1 MSGTNL
7 DYWVEKESI
16 TGFDDEEGDDGD
28 LELSQTGISNNQP
41 TANAG
46 LNTPNQFHTQN
57 EPGGSGGHYQA
68 YSNDSTYT
76 VTLGPPLRI
85 LGGPETGKQSETRRR
100 RCRLQCERKTSMR
113 DNKGNPI
120 DIKVFNPRSIFN
132 ILTLKIHERHE
143 QCKITR
149 QQGIGQ
155 ARENRQK
162 TITSSNEGG
171 ESKSTDST
179 ADGGNK
185 ECAQEAAITTNTFYE
200 PTVLPDYGGE
210 LFQHANAKLCQL
222 DIRNVENILIPPQ
235 EWYSSL
241 RRGTLVT
248 IRATL
253 HAFNWK
259 EHRIY
264 QLNAHTIRAIVL
276 GRSPGRMF

>member
-1 MSGTNL
+1 MVNTEQLYAVPKATQQAIQGKRARIVKKQL
-7 DYWVEKESI
+7 PAAMKVER
-16 TGFDDEEGDDGD
+16 
-28 LELSQTGISNNQP
+28 
-41 TANAG
+41 AN
-46 LNTPNQFHTQN
+46 
-57 EPGGSGGHYQA
+57 
-68 YSNDSTYT
+68 
-76 VTLGPPLRI
+76 
-85 LGGPETGKQSETRRR
+85 
-100 RCRLQCERKTSMR
+100 
-113 DNKGNPI
+113 
-120 DIKVFNPRSIFN
+120 
-132 ILTLKIHERHE
+132 
-143 QCKITR
+143 
-149 QQGIGQ
+149 
-155 ARENRQK
+155 
-162 TITSSNEGG
+162 
-171 ESKSTDST
+171 
-179 ADGGNK
+179 GGNK